1 MSRNPTDDQDRSQS
15 PQNDG
20 WLPLMIS
27 MADTT
32 WRMFTP
38 PAIFVPAGIYA
49 DLHWHTKPW
58 LTLLSAVVG
67 LALSVLLIK
76 KQLEKSE

>member
-1 MSRNPTDDQDRSQS
+1 MSSHPPNEDDRPRELKPEDWRR
-15 PQNDG
+15 
-20 WLPLMIS
+20 LMIS

-38 PAIFVPAGIYA
+38 PAIFVPAGIYV

-58 LTLLSAVVG
+58 LTLVGALVG
-67 LALSVLLIK
+67 LAIAVVLIK
-76 KQLEKSE
+76 QQLESDE